1 MTGFINMSES
11 SSLSKER
18 QKHYETIEIK
28 ATNEKFKASSESTT
42 EKKLIEKSA
51 VKGM

>member
-1 MTGFINMSES
+1 MSES
-11 SSLSKER
+11 SSLSKEK
-18 QKHYETIEIK
+18 QKHYEAIDIK
-28 ATNEKFKASSESTT
+28 ATNEKIKAISESTT